1 MTATVLR
8 PGPPCH
14 REVARAALPTAVS
27 VAHVP
32 EGGQV
37 ACVGLDGC
45 SGTSF
50 EFSQPARKIPAYRRQ
65 RNMPGWWW
73 SSTTGEH
80 VVYESWL
87 ERHHLMEFDRQPR
100 VVGISGQ
107 PFALSWQGEVR
118 RHSHVPDLFVRF
130 ADGSAMVIDCR
141 PVERADEQFH
151 RVAAVTRAV
160 CEEVAWDYRLAGE
173 PSATRAANLRWLAG
187 YRRPSGYDEQTT
199 RRMIELATHP
209 VPLREVATAIG
220 DPIAMLPCVFQL
232 LWTGALSCDL
242 EQPLTD
248 HSSVWADRG

>member
-1 MTATVLR
+1 MTAAVVPER
-8 PGPPCH
+8 SCH
-14 REVARAALPTAVS
+14 REVARAQLPAAVS
-27 VAHVP
+27 VVHIPSA
-32 EGGQV
+32 GRA
-37 ACVGLDGC
+37 ACVELGGC

-73 SSTTGEH
+73 SSTTGGH

-130 ADGSAMVIDCR
+130 ADGSALVIDCR

-160 CEEVAWDYRLAGE
+160 CEDVGWDYQLAGE
-173 PSATRAANLRWLAG
+173 PSAARAANLRWLAG
-187 YRRPSGYDEQTT
+187 YRRPSSFDEQTT
-199 RRMIELATHP
+199 HRMIELATHP
-209 VPLREVATAIG
+209 VPLRDIATTIG
-220 DPIAMLPCVFQL
+220 DPVAVLPHVFHL
-232 LWTGALSCDL
+232 LWTGALRCDL
-242 EQPLTD
+242 GRPLTD
-248 HSSVWADRG
+248 HSSVWVEGG